1 MNIINLEKYIFI
13 EYLNEI
19 TKKKINK
26 LKKVHLICSLKISNN
41 EELKQ
46 FLQIINFSRK
56 NQIPLYLINNY
67 KIAIKYK
74 IEIKHILI
82 ISAD

>member
-26 LKKVHLICSLKISNN
+26 LKKVHLICFQEK
-41 EELKQ
+41 
-46 FLQIINFSRK
+46 
-56 NQIPLYLINNY
+56 
-67 KIAIKYK
+67 IKYPF
-74 IEIKHILI
+74 I
-82 ISAD
+82 

>member
-56 NQIPLYLINNY
+56 NQTL
-67 KIAIKYK
+67 
-74 IEIKHILI
+74 
-82 ISAD
+82 